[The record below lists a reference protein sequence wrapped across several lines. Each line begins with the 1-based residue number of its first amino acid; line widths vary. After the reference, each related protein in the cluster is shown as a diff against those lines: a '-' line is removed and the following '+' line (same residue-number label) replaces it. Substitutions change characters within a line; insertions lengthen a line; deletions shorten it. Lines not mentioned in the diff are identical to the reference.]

1 MSPLRYVEPD
11 AVPVA
16 DNIAISTAPLAIVSA
31 VEPVTSPVCVALDT
45 LAVFAVIA
53 DACPLVMV
61 VVSPANA
68 VDEVVPS
75 IGANVDGLLVIAPH
89 AKAVV

>member
-1 MSPLRYVEPD
+1 M
-11 AVPVA
+11 
-16 DNIAISTAPLAIVSA
+16 
-31 VEPVTSPVCVALDT
+31 
-45 LAVFAVIA
+45 A

-75 IGANVDGLLVIAPH
+75 MGANVVGLLVIALH